1 MKRSTASGEH
11 PWLAREAADRLLG
24 AESSEQLADM
34 LARAVVAAGVQWCV
48 AAVGRM
54 HAVRV
59 IAEYGP
65 APPVPGI
72 LRVLSGGRSG
82 QLSLEL
88 SPVYPSYVTS
98 TEDIVFALI
107 TSEQNATTDLLW
119 HAGRAMLEG
128 LVQRQRCRA
137 LEIQLAQRT
146 HMLETIFELV
156 RDASVETS
164 RERLLHIAGLRLM
177 AHAATSR
184 VFIALFEGEEL
195 AHLWTRGVVLDAAV
209 GRALPRD
216 LLVPHSSEELSGA
229 ASQWLQAERI
239 AMLAPIALR
248 ERVLGVVGI
257 GARSDGR
264 QQQLDDAFLTAYLN
278 ALAVAIE
285 QLALLER
292 FVEQERIERELALA
306 RAVQQRLLPSLE
318 RMYKPGGVE
327 IAARIEPARH
337 VSGDYFDVIERNGS
351 IICTIADVCGKGM
364 AAALIMAHLHAAF
377 HLLGSQHASPAEG
390 FASGIVSLFVTRS
403 QVHSL
408 PLPSSSSTLRVT
420 RCGTP
425 MRGIR
430 THLCSR
436 QAATLRCSIAAGWYS
451 VSSKMFT
458 TKSMFSNFCREVSC
472 VSTPTES
479 VKRSVSILQSSALG
493 VSARSSKSMLLH
505 HWTVWS
511 NPSLAQWHRCKR
523 LKLHLMI
530 EQLFFS
536 DWQRHDCAVGRNLA

>member
-390 FASGIVSLFVTRS
+390 LRQWNRLLVRHTEPGSFVTAAIIELDAQS
-403 QVHSL
+403 H
-408 PLPSSSSTLRVT
+408 TLRYANAGHPYPLVLAP
-420 RCGTP
+420 G
-425 MRGIR
+425 GN
-430 THLCSR
+430 
-436 QAATLRCSIAAGWYS
+436 AALLD
-451 VSSKMFT
+451 
-458 TKSMFSNFCREVSC
+458 
-472 VSTPTES
+472 
-479 VKRSVSILQSSALG
+479 RSGLVLG
-493 VSARSSKSMLLH
+493 VVEDVHYEEHVLELLPGSIVCLYSDGISETQCLDSTEFGTGRLRQIIEEH
-505 HWTVWS
+505 AAAPLDGVVESIFGAVASLQAPEATPDDRTVVLLR
-511 NPSLAQWHRCKR
+511 LAA
-523 LKLHLMI
+523 
-530 EQLFFS
+530 S
-536 DWQRHDCAVGRNLA
+536 